1 MLIITSLYASIL
13 ALLVIFLAYK
23 VVNFRQTKSVG
34 LGDNGDKDG
43 MRAIRVHANAVE
55 YIPMMIILMG
65 IYEANG
71 GSTIMLHI
79 IGAVAVIAR
88 ILHATGLSKSAGTT
102 FGRFVGTLL
111 TWITT
116 LVLAGLNIYHFIN
129 QL

>member
-1 MLIITSLYASIL
+1 MLVITSLYASIL

-43 MRAIRVHANAVE
+43 LRAIRVHANAVE
-55 YIPMMIILMG
+55 YIPMMVILMG
-65 IYEANG
+65 IYEVNG
-71 GSTIMLHI
+71 GSSLLLHI
-79 IGAVAVIAR
+79 IGSVAVISR

-102 FGRFVGTLL
+102 FGRFVGTVL
-111 TWITT
+111 TWLTT
-116 LVLAGLNIYHFIN
+116 LVLAGLNIYHFIS

>member
-55 YIPMMIILMG
+55 YVPMMIILMG

-71 GSTIMLHI
+71 GSAIMLHI
-79 IGAVAVIAR
+79 IGTVAVIAR
-88 ILHATGLSKSAGTT
+88 VLHATGLSKSAGTT